1 MTPMVG
7 CEVARPLLSEFIDGE
22 LPVDDQVLIEAHVR
36 VCRDCAA
43 HVEDMQ
49 IIGTGLRLAAPVM
62 PGLDLDLDV
71 MVGQVSERVQAE
83 HAMSWAVR
91 FRQLCGER
99 RVAWA
104 LAGATCGVAIC
115 AVLTAALAIALE
127 VQTAN
132 SLASV
137 MRVLASPGSDANP
150 MMLDARMLPPRLTIP
165 TYADDAP
172 ELSALA
178 DDVVFAIAGT
188 VTRQG
193 KLRDYTLLN
202 DGGSGDAVLN
212 EGTLNGVGPHDGTL
226 NRAVW
231 HRGERRPDAVM
242 ERAVSRLRFAPAQ
255 SRGEPVAVNLVWVV
269 ARTTVRGSSLNAL
282 PPTGPLGTRR
292 PS

>member
-1 MTPMVG
+1 MTPPMVG
-7 CEVARPLLSEFIDGE
+7 CETARPLLSEFVDGE
-22 LPVDDQVLIEAHVR
+22 LAVPEQVMMEAHVR
-36 VCRDCAA
+36 VCRECAA
-43 HVEDMQ
+43 HVEDLQ
-49 IIGTGLRLAAPVM
+49 VIGGSLRRAAPCT
-62 PGLDLDLDV
+62 PGVDLDLDV
-71 MVGQVSERVQAE
+71 MVGQLSERVQAE

-91 FRQLCGER
+91 VRQLCGER

-104 LAGATCGVAIC
+104 LAGATCGVVVC
-115 AVLTAALAIALE
+115 ALLTAALAFALE

-165 TYADDAP
+165 AYADDAP

-193 KLRDYTLLN
+193 KLRDYTVLG
-202 DGGSGDAVLN
+202 DGMVHDSVW
-212 EGTLNGVGPHDGTL
+212 HDGDRR
-226 NRAVW
+226 RA
-231 HRGERRPDAVM
+231 RATGESAGGPEAFM

-255 SRGEPVAVNLVWVV
+255 SQGEPVAVNLVWVV
-269 ARTTVRGSSLNAL
+269 ARTTVRGSTRDVL
-282 PPTGPLGTRR
+282 PASGPLSPRR

>member
-1 MTPMVG
+1 MTPPMVG
-7 CEVARPLLSEFIDGE
+7 CETARPLLSEFVDGE
-22 LPVDDQVLIEAHVR
+22 LVVSDQVVVEAHVR

-43 HVEDMQ
+43 HVEDLQ
-49 IIGTGLRLAAPVM
+49 IIGGNLRLATPAP

-71 MVGQVSERVQAE
+71 MVGQLSERVQAE

-91 FRQLCGER
+91 FRQLRGER

-104 LAGATCGVAIC
+104 LVGATCGVVVC
-115 AVLTAALAIALE
+115 ALLTAALAFALE
-127 VQTAN
+127 VQTAS

-165 TYADDAP
+165 AYADDAP
-172 ELSALA
+172 ELSALE

-193 KLRDYTLLN
+193 KLRDYTVL
-202 DGGSGDAVLN
+202 GDAVSN
-212 EGTLNGVGPHDGTL
+212 D
-226 NRAVW
+226 AVW
-231 HRGERRPDAVM
+231 PERDHTHAPDAFM

-269 ARTTVRGSSLNAL
+269 ARTTVRGATVNVLPSS
-282 PPTGPLGTRR
+282 GPLGTRR